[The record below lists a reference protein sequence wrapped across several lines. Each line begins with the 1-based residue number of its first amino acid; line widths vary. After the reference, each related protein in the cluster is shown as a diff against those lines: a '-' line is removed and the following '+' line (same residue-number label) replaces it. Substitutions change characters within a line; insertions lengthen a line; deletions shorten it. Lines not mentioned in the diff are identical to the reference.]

1 MPVRLAHQSQA
12 IQTVLSALQKDP
24 RISRLYHPFVGNQQ
38 QQALAEKYLTGY
50 GSLFAIDL
58 KDTDFER
65 LKTFVNALTLVT
77 IGVSWGGFE
86 SFTCLYSK
94 AITWRLFRKEACRQ
108 RTFACTLVWKSQH
121 LLSKIFNKP

>member
-12 IQTVLSALQKDP
+12 IQTVLLALQKDP

-58 KDTDFER
+58 KDTDF
-65 LKTFVNALTLVT
+65 
-77 IGVSWGGFE
+77 
-86 SFTCLYSK
+86 
-94 AITWRLFRKEACRQ
+94 
-108 RTFACTLVWKSQH
+108 RTFENICERIDAGHNWGQLGW
-121 LLSKIFNKP
+121 L